1 MGSPITFSG
10 FNNIDFG
17 SILNT
22 IMNAE
27 RIPMT
32 ALETQ
37 KTTLNQQGTAFTTLA
52 SKLGALESAVD
63 TLADADGFNVLAAAS
78 GSPENVG
85 VSTTSGGVAGLYE
98 VVVSELARAQVMA
111 STTTYASPDE
121 VIATGGSLSVALYGN
136 PPVNIPPSAIT
147 GSMSVRQLAD
157 AINADANS
165 PVNAAVVQAAPGQ
178 YRLVLTGR
186 STGGANAFTVS
197 STLTGGT
204 GLVFTDTDNDGT
216 YGDDVADSAV
226 SARDAALT
234 INNIPVTSTTNTL
247 DSAIPGVVMTL
258 SKKDPTK
265 TVLIEV
271 TESADEAKTQLDE
284 FVKAYNEL
292 MSFLTEQNTAAL
304 SGKATISRDS
314 LVRSLKM
321 GLTGSMR
328 AEYVDGAPTYT
339 RLGTVGIEFNSDG
352 TIKLDPT
359 KLKAAVLDDP
369 TAIRK
374 LFVGATGTGGV
385 FGALKAQVEDY
396 TKAGGLVQDAKDR
409 LKDQI
414 VKIDAKLDTM
424 EMQLELRR
432 QTLQREFIAA
442 DQLMSQLN
450 GQGSSLQA
458 LGGQYRLF

>member
-1 MGSPITFSG
+1 
-10 FNNIDFG
+10 
-17 SILNT
+17 
-22 IMNAE
+22 
-27 RIPMT
+27 
-32 ALETQ
+32 
-37 KTTLNQQGTAFTTLA
+37 
-52 SKLGALESAVD
+52 
-63 TLADADGFNVLAAAS
+63 
-78 GSPENVG
+78 
-85 VSTTSGGVAGLYE
+85 
-98 VVVSELARAQVMA
+98 MA
-111 STTTYASPDE
+111 STTTYTSPDE

-136 PPVNIPPSAIT
+136 PPVNIPPTAIA
-147 GSMSVRQLAD
+147 GSMTVRQLAD

-165 PVNAAVVQAAPGQ
+165 PVTAAVVQAAPGQ

-186 STGGANAFTVS
+186 STGSANAFTVS
-197 STLTGGT
+197 STLSGGT

-216 YGDDVADSAV
+216 YGDDGADSSV

-247 DSAIPGVVMTL
+247 DSVIPGVIMTL
-258 SKKDPTK
+258 SKKDATK
-265 TVLIEV
+265 AVLIEV
-271 TESADEAKTQLDE
+271 TESADEAKSQLDE

-304 SGKATISRDS
+304 SGKANISRDS

-321 GLTGSMR
+321 GLTSSMR
-328 AEYVDGAPTYT
+328 AEYVDAAPTYT

-352 TIKLDPT
+352 TIKLDPA

-369 TAIRK
+369 AAISK

-414 VKIDAKLDTM
+414 VKIDSKLDTM

-442 DQLMSQLN
+442 DKLMSQLN